1 LTESFRKYLTTSPR
15 SNEKL
20 KIVHGA
26 IASHLKLY
34 LNGGEEK
41 FTIYSLG
48 FERWEKRNISGRY
61 IDKVVDIVV
70 LNELG
75 QTISGIAFKFVMSE

>member
-1 LTESFRKYLTTSPR
+1 MV
-15 SNEKL
+15 EK
-20 KIVHGA
+20 KSSQYI
-26 IASHLKLY
+26 HLD
-34 LNGGEEK
+34 LNDGK
-41 FTIYSLG
+41 
-48 FERWEKRNISGRY
+48 KRNISGRY